1 MIGGF
6 CFIKVVKNR
15 HRFGRGGARGGTS
28 GRGHKG
34 MKSRSGASVRG
45 FEGGQTPIYRRLPR
59 RGFVSMNEKKRCF
72 TLSQVVR
79 LAEKNSG
86 IFNDKQSDNFIDNI
100 KIVNSGNVEV
110 GSLKKVFAMSV
121 SQSVKDI
128 LNKSG
133 VELVIC

>member
-6 CFIKVVKNR
+6 DFVKAVKNR

-59 RGFVSMNEKKRCF
+59 RGFVSMATGKRCF
-72 TLSQVVR
+72 TLLQGVKV
-79 LAEKNSG
+79 AEKNG
-86 IFNDKQSDNFIDNI
+86 GVFNDRQGDGFIDNV
-100 KIVNSGNVEV
+100 KIVNSKNVEI
-110 GSLKKVFAMSV
+110 GGLKKVFAMSV

-128 LNKSG
+128 LDKGG
-133 VELVIC
+133 VELVIG